1 MQSSEVISVNIWA
14 ILISLCNLIIIF
26 LILKK
31 FLFNPVKK
39 ILAER
44 QADIDNQYD
53 AAAKAEN
60 EAIESKKLYEE
71 KLNCAKVEAQD
82 IIDDAS
88 KIATTRSETLIQ
100 EAQSNASAILKAAE
114 TEAELER
121 KKAQADI
128 KDEIISVSTALSEK
142 MLGREIS
149 ADDHKNLIDS
159 FFDMFLVIKICVLIV
174 I

>member
-1 MQSSEVISVNIWA
+1 MYSLGVISVNLWA
-14 ILISLCNLIIIF
+14 ILISLCNLFIIF
-26 LILKK
+26 LIFKK
-31 FLFNPVKK
+31 VLFKPVKK

-60 EAIESKKLYEE
+60 EAVESKKLYEE
-71 KLNCAKVEAQD
+71 KLSSAKAEAQD

-88 KIATTRSETLIQ
+88 KIATTRSEALIH
-100 EAQSNASAILKAAE
+100 EAQSKASAILKAAE

-159 FFDMFLVIKICVLIV
+159 FFDEIGEENVGD
-174 I
+174 